1 MGDKCWCPVQ
11 SVSAGLL
18 QSGELRSVVAEGLA
32 KLLMSGRVFSAAL
45 LSRLLLLWYNPLA
58 EDDARLR
65 HTLGTFFPIFAFTD
79 RCVFEKAF
87 LCLSF
92 FSSFSC

>member
-1 MGDKCWCPVQ
+1 MTIVLTLLVTTEQRSPVL
-11 SVSAGLL
+11 VTLMTVVVL

-32 KLLMSGRVFSAAL
+32 KLLMSGRLFSAAL

-79 RCVFEKAF
+79 RWVIH
-87 LCLSF
+87 
-92 FSSFSC
+92 